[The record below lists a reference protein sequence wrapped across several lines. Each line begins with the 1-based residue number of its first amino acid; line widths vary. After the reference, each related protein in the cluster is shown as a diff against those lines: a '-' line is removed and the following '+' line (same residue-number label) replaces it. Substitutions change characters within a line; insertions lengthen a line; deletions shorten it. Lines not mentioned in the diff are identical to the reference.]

1 VKRRRRN
8 TSKKRDLGKY
18 KSALEKACADS
29 LAESGLSFTYE
40 ETEYIIVDKFK
51 YEGVYHKM
59 TPKGKDLRDRSG
71 AVVLPIK
78 YTPDF
83 VATDGSWIIET
94 KGYTP
99 SHHDFPM
106 RWKLF
111 LKYLSELGKPLPSL
125 FICRNKQQIDQ
136 AIEIIKSNSD
146 AKDNTER
153 RRRRRKHI
161 NSDAQDAPDGDRLL

>member
-1 VKRRRRN
+1 MKRRRRN

-111 LKYLSELGKPLPSL
+111 LKHLSELGKPLPSL

-161 NSDAQDAPDGDRLL
+161 NSDTQDAPDGDRLL